1 MEIDDDNPSSTLLD
15 HLLVY
20 VVAKLEIR
28 VDLLSSSIRESFS
41 RSLDN
46 LQNFSD
52 FTIKLRPDKFYPRMK
67 FSGPNEQVSE
77 QTTEPAQTSNTKRL
91 EIGGGEIFN
100 RGPVFR
106 TLLPMKDLYTLTLS
120 GSSDLGIFIG
130 ALLPATRSLEVTVCP
145 KLEEFALVLH
155 PH

>member
-28 VDLLSSSIRESFS
+28 VDLLSSSIRESFC

-67 FSGPNEQVSE
+67 FSGPNEQVSVE
-77 QTTEPAQTSNTKRL
+77 QTTEPAQCLN
-91 EIGGGEIFN
+91 
-100 RGPVFR
+100 P
-106 TLLPMKDLYTLTLS
+106 S
-120 GSSDLGIFIG
+120 GSSTPQTPNGLKLAVEKFLIG
-130 ALLPATRSLEVTVCP
+130 ALFSEHSFP
-145 KLEEFALVLH
+145 
-155 PH
+155 